1 MTLHKTTPSSY
12 NTVTPS
18 AIAYDIQ
25 VMAAYIAEKVNTPEG
40 KEREAMRQRLSQ
52 CNKTQLKAIAA
63 ELDTVQKRLEWIIDG
78 RY

>member
-1 MTLHKTTPSSY
+1 MTIHKTKPTDYS
-12 NTVTPS
+12 TVTPS

-40 KEREAMRQRLSQ
+40 QEREAMRQRLSQ

-78 RY
+78 IY

>member
-1 MTLHKTTPSSY
+1 MTISKTRTSDY

-25 VMAAYIAEKVNTPEG
+25 VMSAYIAEKVNTPEG
-40 KEREAMRQRLSQ
+40 AEREAMRQRLSQ
-52 CNKTQLKAIAA
+52 CNKAQLKAIAA
-63 ELDTVQKRLEWIIDG
+63 ELDTVQKRLEWILDG